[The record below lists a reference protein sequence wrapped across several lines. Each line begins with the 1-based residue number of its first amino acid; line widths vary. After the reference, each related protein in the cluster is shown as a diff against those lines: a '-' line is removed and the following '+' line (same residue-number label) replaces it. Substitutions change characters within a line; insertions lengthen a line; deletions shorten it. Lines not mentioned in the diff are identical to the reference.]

1 MENIKLLLVED
12 DEDDYLLTRDLLKEI
27 YSDNLEL
34 EWVKDY
40 DEAMTRLVSNEHDVC
55 LLDYRLGANNGI
67 ELLRQARER
76 GSNCP
81 SILLTGQA
89 DFEIDFEAMRAGAS
103 DYLIKGELNPAL
115 LERSIRYSRERRR
128 LEDERLQLV
137 REQQAREAAEA
148 ANRAKD
154 DFLAM
159 VSHELRSPL
168 NAILGWTRILRSSNV
183 DEETVERAL
192 ETIERSAK
200 SQAQMIEDLLDVSR
214 VINGNLRLN
223 LIEVDLS
230 NIIKRLLEATYPAA
244 EAKQIQ
250 IHTKYDEGVGVVM
263 GDPDRL
269 QQIFANLL
277 SNAVKFTPESGSI
290 EIRVK
295 QAESQVQVSIKD
307 TGVGISADFLPQ
319 VFERYKQ
326 GRNEHKRKH
335 KGLGLGLAIARHLIE
350 MHNGRIAVHSDG
362 EGFGSTFTVFLPVTE
377 SAIHKKEGAG

>member
-1 MENIKLLLVED
+1 MEKIKLLLVED
-12 DEDDYLLTRDLLKEI
+12 DEDDFILTRDLLNEI

-40 DEAMTRLVSNEHDVC
+40 DKAVQRLLSNEHDVC
-55 LLDYRLGANNGI
+55 LLDYRLGSHNGI
-67 ELLRQARER
+67 ELLRQAREQ

-81 SILLTGQA
+81 SILLTGQV
-89 DFEIDFEAMRAGAS
+89 DLEIDFEAMRAGAS
-103 DYLIKGELNPAL
+103 DYLIKGELHPAL
-115 LERSIRYSRERRR
+115 LERAIRYGRERRR
-128 LEDERLQLV
+128 IEEERLQLV

-223 LIEVDLS
+223 QIEVNLS
-230 NIIKRLLEATYPAA
+230 NIIKRVLEATHPAA

-250 IHTKYDEGVGVVM
+250 IHTEYDGTMGVVI

-277 SNAVKFTPESGSI
+277 SNAVKFTPEAGTITI
-290 EIRVK
+290 EMK
-295 QAESQVQVSIKD
+295 QAEPYAQVIIKD
-307 TGVGISADFLPQ
+307 TGIGISADFLPQ
-319 VFERYKQ
+319 VFERYRQ

-335 KGLGLGLAIARHLIE
+335 KGLGLGLAIARQLVE
-350 MHNGRIAVHSDG
+350 MHNGRITVHSDG
-362 EGFGSTFTVFLPVTE
+362 EGLGSTFTVSLPLV
-377 SAIHKKEGAG
+377 

>member
-1 MENIKLLLVED
+1 MEKIKLLLVED
-12 DEDDYLLTRDLLKEI
+12 DEDDFILTRDLLNEI

-40 DEAMTRLVSNEHDVC
+40 DKAVERLLSNEHAVC
-55 LLDYRLGANNGI
+55 LLDYRLGSHNGI
-67 ELLRQARER
+67 ELLRQAREQ

-81 SILLTGQA
+81 SILLTGQT
-89 DFEIDFEAMRAGAS
+89 DREIDFEAMRAGAS

-115 LERSIRYSRERRR
+115 LERAIRYSRERRR
-128 LEDERLQLV
+128 IEEERLQLV

-214 VINGNLRLN
+214 VISGNLRLN
-223 LIEVDLS
+223 LIEINLS
-230 NIIKRLLEATYPAA
+230 NIIKRVLEASYPAA

-250 IHTKYDEGVGVVM
+250 IHTEYEETTGVVM

-277 SNAVKFTPESGSI
+277 SNAVKFTPDAGSI
-290 EIRVK
+290 TIK
-295 QAESQVQVSIKD
+295 MNQAGSYAQVSIKD
-307 TGVGISADFLPQ
+307 TGIGIGADFLPQ

-350 MHNGRIAVHSDG
+350 MHNGKISVHSDG
-362 EGFGSTFTVFLPVTE
+362 EGFGSTFTVLLPLV
-377 SAIHKKEGAG
+377 

>member
-1 MENIKLLLVED
+1 MEKIKLLLVED
-12 DEDDYLLTRDLLKEI
+12 DEDDFILTRDLLNEI

-40 DEAMTRLVSNEHDVC
+40 DKAVERLLSNEHDVC
-55 LLDYRLGANNGI
+55 LLDYRLGSHNGI
-67 ELLRQARER
+67 ELLRQAREQ

-89 DFEIDFEAMRAGAS
+89 DLEIDFEAMRAGAS
-103 DYLIKGELNPAL
+103 DYLIKGELHPAL
-115 LERSIRYSRERRR
+115 LERAIRYGRERRR
-128 LEDERLQLV
+128 IEEERLQLV

-223 LIEVDLS
+223 QIEVNLS
-230 NIIKRLLEATYPAA
+230 NIIKRVLEATHPAA

-250 IHTKYDEGVGVVM
+250 IHTEYDETMGVVI

-277 SNAVKFTPESGSI
+277 SNAVKFTPEAGTITI
-290 EIRVK
+290 EMK
-295 QAESQVQVSIKD
+295 QAEPYAQVTIMD
-307 TGVGISADFLPQ
+307 TGIGISADFLPQ
-319 VFERYKQ
+319 VFERYRQ

-335 KGLGLGLAIARHLIE
+335 KGLGLGLAIARQLVE
-350 MHNGRIAVHSDG
+350 MHNGRITVHSDG
-362 EGFGSTFTVFLPVTE
+362 EGLGAIFTVSLPLV
-377 SAIHKKEGAG
+377 

>member
-1 MENIKLLLVED
+1 MEKIKLLLVED
-12 DEDDYLLTRDLLKEI
+12 DEDDFILTRDLLNEI
-27 YSDNLEL
+27 YSDNLDL

-40 DEAMTRLVSNEHDVC
+40 DKAVERLLSNEHAVC
-55 LLDYRLGANNGI
+55 LLDYRLGSHNGI
-67 ELLRQARER
+67 ELLRQAREQ

-81 SILLTGQA
+81 SILLTGQT
-89 DFEIDFEAMRAGAS
+89 DREIDFEAMRAGAS

-115 LERSIRYSRERRR
+115 LERAIRYSRERRR
-128 LEDERLQLV
+128 IEEERLQLA

-214 VINGNLRLN
+214 VISGNLRLN
-223 LIEVDLS
+223 LIEINLS
-230 NIIKRLLEATYPAA
+230 NIIKRVLEASYPAA

-250 IHTKYDEGVGVVM
+250 IHTEYEETTGVVM

-277 SNAVKFTPESGSI
+277 SNAVKFTPDAGNI
-290 EIRVK
+290 TIK
-295 QAESQVQVSIKD
+295 MNQADSYAQVSIKD
-307 TGVGISADFLPQ
+307 TGIGIGADFLPQ
-319 VFERYKQ
+319 VFDRYKQ

-350 MHNGRIAVHSDG
+350 MHNGKISVHSDG
-362 EGFGSTFTVFLPVTE
+362 EGFGSTFTVLLPLV
-377 SAIHKKEGAG
+377 

>member
-1 MENIKLLLVED
+1 LVQAMEKIKILLVED
-12 DEDDYLLTRDLLKEI
+12 DEDDFILTRDLLTEI
-27 YSDNLEL
+27 YADNLEL

-40 DEAMTRLVSNEHDVC
+40 DEAMSRLVSNEHAIS
-55 LLDYRLGANNGI
+55 LLDYRLGAYNGI

-76 GSNCP
+76 GCNCP

-89 DFEIDFEAMRAGAS
+89 DREIDFEAMRAGAS

-115 LERSIRYSRERRR
+115 LERAIRYSLERRR
-128 LEDERLQLV
+128 LEDERLQFV

-168 NAILGWTRILRSSNV
+168 NAILGWTRILRSSVV

-223 LIEVDLS
+223 LIEVSLS
-230 NIIKRLLEATYPAA
+230 NILKRVLEATHPAA

-250 IHTKYDEGVGVVM
+250 IHTDYDETLGAVM

-277 SNAVKFTPESGSI
+277 SNAVKFTPEAGSI
-290 EIRVK
+290 TIKV
-295 QAESQVQVSIKD
+295 QAADSYAQVSIID
-307 TGVGISADFLPQ
+307 TGIGISADFLPQ
-319 VFERYKQ
+319 VFERYRQ

-335 KGLGLGLAIARHLIE
+335 KGIGLGLAIARHLVE
-350 MHNGRIAVHSDG
+350 MHKGSIAVHSDG
-362 EGFGSTFTVFLPVTE
+362 EGFGSTFTVSLPL
-377 SAIHKKEGAG
+377 S

>member
-1 MENIKLLLVED
+1 MQAMEKVKLLLVED
-12 DEDDYLLTRDLLKEI
+12 DEDDFILTRDLLTEI
-27 YSDNLEL
+27 YADNLEL

-40 DEAMTRLVSNEHDVC
+40 DEAIARLVSNEYAVC
-55 LLDYRLGANNGI
+55 LLDYRLGAYNGI

-81 SILLTGQA
+81 AILLTGQA
-89 DFEIDFEAMRAGAS
+89 DREIDFEAMRAGAS

-115 LERSIRYSRERRR
+115 LERAIRYSRERRR
-128 LEDERLQLV
+128 LEDERLQLA

-168 NAILGWTRILRSSNV
+168 NAILGWTRILRSSSV

-223 LIEVDLS
+223 LIEVNLS
-230 NIIKRLLEATYPAA
+230 NIIKRVLEATHPAA

-250 IHTKYDEGVGVVM
+250 IDMEYDETVGAVL

-277 SNAVKFTPESGSI
+277 SNAVKFTPEAGSI
-290 EIRVK
+290 NIKVQ
-295 QAESQVQVSIKD
+295 QANSFAQVSIKD
-307 TGVGISADFLPQ
+307 TGIGISADFLPQ
-319 VFERYKQ
+319 VFERYRQ

-335 KGLGLGLAIARHLIE
+335 KGLGLGLAIARHLVE
-350 MHNGRIAVHSDG
+350 MHKGNIIVHSDG
-362 EGFGSTFTVFLPVTE
+362 EGFGSTFTVSLPLP
-377 SAIHKKEGAG
+377 

>member
-1 MENIKLLLVED
+1 MEKLKLLLVED
-12 DEDDYLLTRDLLKEI
+12 DEDDFILTRDLLNEI
-27 YSDNLEL
+27 YADHLEL
-34 EWVKDY
+34 EWIKDY
-40 DEAMTRLVSNEHDVC
+40 DTAIERLLSNEHAVC
-55 LLDYRLGANNGI
+55 LLDYRLGAHNGI
-67 ELLRQARER
+67 ELLRQAREQ

-81 SILLTGQA
+81 SILLTGQT
-89 DFEIDFEAMRAGAS
+89 DREIDFEAMRAGAS
-103 DYLIKGELNPAL
+103 DYLIKNELNPSL
-115 LERSIRYSRERRR
+115 LERAIRYSRERRR
-128 LEDERLQLV
+128 IEEERLQLV

-200 SQAQMIEDLLDVSR
+200 SQAQMIEDLLDISR

-223 LIEVDLS
+223 LIELKLS
-230 NIIKRLLEATYPAA
+230 NIIKRVLEDIYPAA

-250 IHTKYDEGVGVVM
+250 IHTEYDEAVGSVM

-269 QQIFANLL
+269 QQVFANLL
-277 SNAVKFTPESGSI
+277 SNAVKFTPEAGSI
-290 EIRVK
+290 TIKINRL
-295 QAESQVQVSIKD
+295 ESYAQVSITD
-307 TGVGISADFLPQ
+307 TGVGISADFLSQ

-335 KGLGLGLAIARHLIE
+335 KGLGLGLAIARQLVE
-350 MHNGRIAVHSDG
+350 MHNGRITVHSDG
-362 EGFGSTFTVFLPVTE
+362 EDSGSTFTVLLPLL
-377 SAIHKKEGAG
+377 

>member
-1 MENIKLLLVED
+1 M
-12 DEDDYLLTRDLLKEI
+12 
-27 YSDNLEL
+27 S
-34 EWVKDY
+34 
-40 DEAMTRLVSNEHDVC
+40 RLVSNEHAIS
-55 LLDYRLGANNGI
+55 LLDYRLGAYNGI

-76 GSNCP
+76 GCNCP

-89 DFEIDFEAMRAGAS
+89 DREIDFEAMRAGAS

-115 LERSIRYSRERRR
+115 LERAIRYSLERRR
-128 LEDERLQLV
+128 LEDERLQFV

-168 NAILGWTRILRSSNV
+168 NAILGWTRILRSSVV

-223 LIEVDLS
+223 LIEVSLS
-230 NIIKRLLEATYPAA
+230 NILKRVLEATHPAA

-250 IHTKYDEGVGVVM
+250 IHTDYDETLGAVM

-277 SNAVKFTPESGSI
+277 SNAVKFTPEAGSI
-290 EIRVK
+290 TIKV
-295 QAESQVQVSIKD
+295 QAADSYAQVSIID
-307 TGVGISADFLPQ
+307 TGIGISADFLPQ
-319 VFERYKQ
+319 VFERYRQ

-335 KGLGLGLAIARHLIE
+335 KGIGLGLAIARHLVE
-350 MHNGRIAVHSDG
+350 MHKGSIAVHSDG
-362 EGFGSTFTVFLPVTE
+362 EGFGSTFTVSLPL
-377 SAIHKKEGAG
+377 S

>member
-1 MENIKLLLVED
+1 MEKIKILLVED
-12 DEDDYLLTRDLLKEI
+12 DEDDFILTRDLLNEI
-27 YSDNLEL
+27 YADNLEL

-40 DEAMTRLVSNEHDVC
+40 DEAMARLVSNEHAIC
-55 LLDYRLGANNGI
+55 LLDYRLGGYNGI

-76 GSNCP
+76 GCNCP

-89 DFEIDFEAMRAGAS
+89 DREIDFEAMRAGAS
-103 DYLIKGELNPAL
+103 DYLLKGELNPAL
-115 LERSIRYSRERRR
+115 LERAIRYGRERRR
-128 LEDERLQLV
+128 LEDERLHLV

-168 NAILGWTRILRSSNV
+168 NAILGWTRILRSSSV

-223 LIEVDLS
+223 LIEVNLS
-230 NIIKRLLEATYPAA
+230 NIIKRVLEATHPAA

-250 IHTKYDEGVGVVM
+250 IHTAFDETVGAVM

-277 SNAVKFTPESGSI
+277 SNAVKFTPEAGSI
-290 EIRVK
+290 TIKV
-295 QAESQVQVSIKD
+295 QPAEAYAQVSITD
-307 TGVGISADFLPQ
+307 TGIGISADFLPQ
-319 VFERYKQ
+319 VFERYRQ
-326 GRNEHKRKH
+326 GHNEHKRKH
-335 KGLGLGLAIARHLIE
+335 KGLGLGLAIARHLVE
-350 MHNGRIAVHSDG
+350 MHKGSIAVHSDG
-362 EGFGSTFTVFLPVTE
+362 EGSGSTFTVSLPLP
-377 SAIHKKEGAG
+377 

>member
-1 MENIKLLLVED
+1 MEKIKLLLVED
-12 DEDDYLLTRDLLKEI
+12 DEDDFILTRDLLNEI
-27 YSDNLEL
+27 YSDNLDL

-40 DEAMTRLVSNEHDVC
+40 DKAVERLLSNEHAVC
-55 LLDYRLGANNGI
+55 LLDYRLGSHNGI
-67 ELLRQARER
+67 ELLRQAREQ

-81 SILLTGQA
+81 SILLTGQT
-89 DFEIDFEAMRAGAS
+89 DREIDFEAMRAGAS

-115 LERSIRYSRERRR
+115 LERAIRYSRERRR
-128 LEDERLQLV
+128 IEEERLQLA

-214 VINGNLRLN
+214 VISGNLRLN
-223 LIEVDLS
+223 LIEINLS
-230 NIIKRLLEATYPAA
+230 NIIKRVLEASYPAA

-250 IHTKYDEGVGVVM
+250 IHTEYEETTGVVM

-277 SNAVKFTPESGSI
+277 SNAVKFTPDAGSI
-290 EIRVK
+290 TIK
-295 QAESQVQVSIKD
+295 MNQADSYAQVSIKD
-307 TGVGISADFLPQ
+307 TGIGIGADFLPQ
-319 VFERYKQ
+319 VFDRYKQ

-350 MHNGRIAVHSDG
+350 MHNGKISVHSDG
-362 EGFGSTFTVFLPVTE
+362 EGFGSTFTVLLPLV
-377 SAIHKKEGAG
+377 

>member
-1 MENIKLLLVED
+1 MEKIKLLLVED
-12 DEDDYLLTRDLLKEI
+12 DEDDFILTRDLLNEI

-40 DEAMTRLVSNEHDVC
+40 DKAVERLLSNEHDVC
-55 LLDYRLGANNGI
+55 LLDYRLGSHNGI
-67 ELLRQARER
+67 ELLRQAREQ

-81 SILLTGQA
+81 SILLTGQV
-89 DFEIDFEAMRAGAS
+89 DLEIDFEAMRAGAS
-103 DYLIKGELNPAL
+103 DYLIKGELHPAL
-115 LERSIRYSRERRR
+115 LERAIRYGRERRR
-128 LEDERLQLV
+128 IEEERLQLV

-223 LIEVDLS
+223 QIEVNLS
-230 NIIKRLLEATYPAA
+230 NIIKRVLEATHPAA

-250 IHTKYDEGVGVVM
+250 IHTEYDGTMGVVI

-277 SNAVKFTPESGSI
+277 SNAVKFTPEAGTITI
-290 EIRVK
+290 EMK
-295 QAESQVQVSIKD
+295 QAEPYAQVIIKD
-307 TGVGISADFLPQ
+307 TGIGISADFLPQ
-319 VFERYKQ
+319 VFERYRQ

-335 KGLGLGLAIARHLIE
+335 KGLGLGLAIARQLVE
-350 MHNGRIAVHSDG
+350 MHNGRITVHSDG
-362 EGFGSTFTVFLPVTE
+362 EGLGSTFTVSLPLV
-377 SAIHKKEGAG
+377 

>member
-1 MENIKLLLVED
+1 MQAMEKIKLLLVED
-12 DEDDYLLTRDLLKEI
+12 DEDDFILTGDLLKEI
-27 YSDNLEL
+27 YSDNLDL

-40 DEAMTRLVSNEHDVC
+40 EAAVARLASNEHAVC
-55 LLDYRLGANNGI
+55 LLDYRLGEHNGI
-67 ELLRQARER
+67 ELLRLARER

-81 SILLTGQA
+81 AILLTGQA
-89 DFEIDFEAMRAGAS
+89 DREIDYEAMRAGAS
-103 DYLIKGELNPAL
+103 DYLIKGELNAAL
-115 LERSIRYSRERRR
+115 LERAIRYSRERRR
-128 LEDERLQLV
+128 LEEERLQLV

-200 SQAQMIEDLLDVSR
+200 SQAQMIEDLLDISR

-223 LIEVDLS
+223 LIEVNLA
-230 NIIKRLLEATYPAA
+230 NLIKRVLEASYPAA

-250 IHTKYDEGVGVVM
+250 IHTDTNGPVGLVM

-277 SNAVKFTPESGSI
+277 SNAVKFTPEAGRI
-290 EIRVK
+290 EIQMQQR
-295 QAESQVQVSIKD
+295 ESQVEVSIKD
-307 TGVGISADFLPQ
+307 SGVGISADFLPQ

-335 KGLGLGLAIARHLIE
+335 KGLGLGLAIARNLVE
-350 MHNGRIAVHSDG
+350 MHGGRISVHSDG
-362 EGFGSTFTVFLPVTE
+362 EGFGSIFTVSLPLTQAE
-377 SAIHKKEGAG
+377 RGG